1 MSDDRNGGESPASQQ
16 ELEAM
21 IAEADTGGRTPTGI
35 PAKVLWGVPLFW
47 SLFQLWYVSPLPFI
61 LNIGLIN
68 STQARSIHLALAVFL
83 AFFGV
88 SCIQKVATP
97 LHPHPGLD
105 PGAGGGILRRL
116 HLSLLH

>member
-1 MSDDRNGGESPASQQ
+1 MSEEENGAGKAASQDDLQ
-16 ELEAM
+16 DM

-68 STQARSIHLALAVFL
+68 STQARSIHLAIAVFL
-83 AFFGV
+83 AFLAFPAFKK
-88 SCIQKVATP
+88 SPRHYIPIQ
-97 LHPHPGLD
+97 D
-105 PGAGGGILRRL
+105 WIL
-116 HLSLLH
+116 